1 MLQMFKKDF
10 FKQQH
15 PKQKQNMRTIFVLLP
30 LFSW

>member
-15 PKQKQNMRTIFVLLP
+15 QKQNMRTIVVLLP